1 MSLLRQH
8 LTTMAS
14 VQEGYDDERFENPV
28 PQNLHC
34 AICLNVLKQPMQCLK
49 NEHSFCKPCI
59 NRHLQVTQKC
69 PVCIEPLTQQTL
81 RPSRLAA
88 DLLSELKISCENSS
102 RGCREF
108 VKLEVLE
115 VHVGNCDFNP
125 VQCSNE
131 GCELIVNRKDQLDH
145 EMNECDF
152 RLGECRICGER
163 VSYWERNLHCY
174 VTRNEMDEVKRS
186 LKETKDETSSIKEMM
201 MNMSRQLTRKM
212 DDVMKQM
219 GDLKCQVT
227 AGKSDF
233 PSTIKKLEN
242 EDRFPGLTAS
252 CLQAN
257 VSVRENI
264 IIAGGY
270 NQQSV
275 EMFSWT
281 TRQWTHLPPM
291 TSVRVRSSS
300 FVHEDQMF
308 VCGGEWCEESIEVL
322 NLKEPG
328 AQWKKFTAKLPQRT
342 YGHTTVVY
350 ENNLFIFGGKSGDK
364 IVNDIYK
371 VSLVPPYSSQL
382 VCHLSEPRTWHGA
395 QCFGDK
401 VVIVGG
407 TTAFGSSGFLDT
419 VLLYDI
425 TNNCCQTLA
434 PLPFA
439 VCNMATVAWKDNII
453 IIGGWDKN
461 NKTLNTVVVYNI
473 TNGKS
478 TMLPPMKHERANCS
492 AVITGNVIVV
502 MAGKGERGG
511 ALNSVECFN
520 IHTYTWEEL
529 PTMKEKRWWA
539 TAVVKSIS

>member
-1 MSLLRQH
+1 
-8 LTTMAS
+8 MAS
-14 VQEGYDDERFENPV
+14 AQEGYDDERFENPV

-59 NRHLQVTQKC
+59 NRHLQVIQKC
-69 PVCIEPLTQQTL
+69 PVCIEPLTQQML
-81 RPSRLAA
+81 RPSRLVA
-88 DLLSELKISCENSS
+88 DLLSELKISCDNSS
-102 RGCREF
+102 RGCGKF

-115 VHVGNCDFNP
+115 VHVGNCEFSP

-152 RLGECRICGER
+152 RLAKCRVCGER
-163 VSYWERNLHCY
+163 VNHWERKFHCY

-186 LKETKDETSSIKEMM
+186 LKESKDETSSIKEMIT
-201 MNMSRQLTRKM
+201 NMSGQLLQLTGKM
-212 DDVMKQM
+212 DDLMKQM
-219 GDLKCQVT
+219 GKLECQVVVVKNEFRVT
-227 AGKSDF
+227 KE
-233 PSTIKKLEN
+233 KLES
-242 EDRFPGLTAS
+242 EDRFSGLTAS
-252 CLQAN
+252 CLQAY

-291 TSVRVRSSS
+291 TSERYCSSS

-308 VCGGEWCEESIEVL
+308 VCGGVWSEDSIEVL
-322 NLKEPG
+322 NLKEQG
-328 AQWKKFTAKLPQRT
+328 AQWKKFTAKLPQWT
-342 YGHTTVVY
+342 FGHTTVVY
-350 ENNLFIFGGKSGDK
+350 ENNLFIFGGVSGGK
-364 IVNDIYK
+364 VVNDIYK

-407 TTAFGSSGFLDT
+407 TTTGYSSGSLDT

-425 TNNCCQTLA
+425 TNNCCQTLP

-439 VCNMATVAWKDNII
+439 VSYMATVAWKGNII
-453 IIGGWDKN
+453 IIGGCDKN

-478 TMLPPMKHERANCS
+478 TMLPAMKHRIAYCS

-502 MAGKGERGG
+502 MGG
-511 ALNSVECFN
+511 VNEIRKELNSVECFN
-520 IHTYTWEEL
+520 IDTYTWEEL
-529 PTMKEKRWWA
+529 PTMKDKRSYA